1 MNLERLIFDQE
12 LCSYGHENMK
22 VVIILVNVVEIEA
35 RGHGSFMES

>member
-1 MNLERLIFDQE
+1 MERLIFDQE